1 LPLLERS
8 IPVTE
13 SHKEATVQSDK
24 AFYVPK
30 PARVVSV
37 DRHETHIIIELVMPR
52 GIPLRHQP
60 GQFVQVSVFGY
71 GEAPI
76 SVCSSPTRDSSF
88 QLCVRPVGNV
98 SRAIYN
104 LSVGDWIGIR
114 GPYGKGYFPV
124 NALKNRDA
132 LILAGGIGL
141 APLRS
146 LIDYVRDRRREYG
159 RLIIVYGSRTPETL
173 LFNEDLAN
181 WSDDPEVELYVT
193 VDEPDDSWTGR
204 TGVITGPLKNEIDI
218 DSPNTVAVAI
228 GPPVMFKFVAMELF
242 KKGLRADQIYF
253 SLERRFH
260 CGIGKCGHCQLNDL
274 YVCQNGPV
282 FRLEQLLQRPEA
294 VEAWA
299 PEADSRQ
306 DFDAAR

>member
-1 LPLLERS
+1 LPLRDGS

-13 SHKEATVQSDK
+13 SQDEAMVQSDK
-24 AFYVPK
+24 AFYVPR
-30 PARVVSV
+30 PARVASV
-37 DRHETHIIIELVMPR
+37 DRHETHAVIELVMPR
-52 GIPLRHQP
+52 GDPLGHQP
-60 GQFVQVSVFGY
+60 GQFVQVSVLGY

-76 SVCSSPTRDSSF
+76 SVCSSPTCDSSF

-146 LIDYVRDRRREYG
+146 LIDFVRDRREEYG
-159 RLIIVYGSRTPETL
+159 RLIIVYGSKTPQTL
-173 LFNEDLAN
+173 LFNADLAA
-181 WSDDPEVELYVT
+181 WSNDPKVELYVT
-193 VDEPDDSWTGR
+193 VDEPDEHWTGR
-204 TGVITGPLKNEIDI
+204 TGVITEPLKEEIDI
-218 DSPNTVAVAI
+218 DAPNTIAVAT

-242 KKGLRADQIYF
+242 KKGMQADHIYF

-299 PEADSRQ
+299 PETDSQQ
-306 DFDAAR
+306 DFDGGR

>member
-1 LPLLERS
+1 
-8 IPVTE
+8 VAE
-13 SHKEATVQSDK
+13 SQKEATVQSDR

-30 PARVVSV
+30 PARVVTV
-37 DRHETHIIIELVMPR
+37 DRHETHAVIELVMPR
-52 GIPLRHQP
+52 GAALRHQP

-98 SRAIYN
+98 SRAIHG

-114 GPYGKGYFPV
+114 GPYGKGHFPV
-124 NALKNRDA
+124 NALRSRDT

-146 LIDYVRDRRREYG
+146 LIDYIRDRREDYG

-173 LFNEDLAN
+173 LFNEDLTT
-181 WSDDPEVELYVT
+181 WSNDQAVELYVT
-193 VDEPDDSWTGR
+193 VDEPDAHWTGR
-204 TGVITGPLKNEIDI
+204 TGVITEPLKAEIDF
-218 DSPNTVAVAI
+218 DSANTIAVAT

-242 KKGLRADQIYF
+242 KKGMQADQIYF

-299 PEADSRQ
+299 PETDSRQ
-306 DFDAAR
+306 DLNPGS

>member
-1 LPLLERS
+1 M
-8 IPVTE
+8 VE
-13 SHKEATVQSDK
+13 SQKESTVQSDK
-24 AFYVPK
+24 AFYVPR

-37 DRHETHIIIELVMPR
+37 DRHEMHAVVELVMPR
-52 GIPLRHQP
+52 DEPLGHQP
-60 GQFVQVSVFGY
+60 GQFVQVSVFGF

-76 SVCSSPTRDSSF
+76 SVCSPPTCDSSF

-98 SRAIYN
+98 SRAIHG
-104 LSVGDWIGIR
+104 LAVGDWIGIR
-114 GPYGKGYFPV
+114 GPYGKGHFPV
-124 NALKNRDA
+124 NALRSRDA
-132 LILAGGIGL
+132 LILAGGIGI

-146 LIDYVRDRRREYG
+146 LIGYIRNRREDYG

-173 LFNEDLAN
+173 LFNENLAT
-181 WSDDPEVELYVT
+181 WSDDPTVELYVT
-193 VDEPDDSWTGR
+193 VDEPDAHWTGR
-204 TGVITGPLKNEIDI
+204 TGVITEPLKTEIDF
-218 DSPNTVAVAI
+218 DPRNTIAVAT

-242 KKGLRADQIYF
+242 KKGMQADQVYF

-282 FRLEQLLQRPEA
+282 FCLEQLLQRPEA

-299 PEADSRQ
+299 PEADPRQ
-306 DFDAAR
+306 DLNPAR

>member
-1 LPLLERS
+1 M
-8 IPVTE
+8 TE
-13 SHKEATVQSDK
+13 SQTEATVQSDK

-30 PARVVSV
+30 SARVVSV
-37 DRHETHIIIELVMPR
+37 DRHETHAVIELVLPR
-52 GIPLRHQP
+52 GAALNHQP

-76 SVCSSPTRDSSF
+76 SVCSSPTRDTGF

-98 SRAIYN
+98 SRAIYR

-124 NALKNRDA
+124 NVLKNRDA
-132 LILAGGIGL
+132 LVLAGGIGL

-146 LIDYVRDRRREYG
+146 LIDYVRDRRKEYG
-159 RLIIVYGSRTPETL
+159 RLIIAYGSKKPETL
-173 LFNEDLAN
+173 LFDEDLAA
-181 WSDDPEVELYVT
+181 WAKDPEVELYVT
-193 VDEPDDSWTGR
+193 VDEPDERWTGR
-204 TGVITGPLKNEIDI
+204 TGVITEALKEEIDV
-218 DSPNTVAVAI
+218 DSSNTIAVAT

-242 KKGLRADQIYF
+242 KKGMQADQIYF

-282 FRLEQLLQRPEA
+282 FCLEQLLQRPEA
-294 VEAWA
+294 IEAWA
-299 PEADSRQ
+299 PETDSRQ
-306 DFDAAR
+306 DFNAAR